1 MNPKAITFVLFA
13 SVLALCLAISPPLRA
28 QVAGAT
34 LTGAITDAQ
43 GGVIANARVSAKNV
57 ATGLS
62 TDTTTNSSGA
72 YSIANLNPAT
82 YDVTVSAQGFSTAV
96 RKMTL
101 TVGGKQEMNLALT
114 VGQVEQVI
122 EVTGAAPTVETT
134 NATLSGNVVGS
145 QIVELPLNGRDW
157 ASLATLQPGVA
168 GVRTQELVTQVGSIG
183 RGLGS
188 QLSIDGN
195 RPTQNTYRLNG
206 IIINDYSN
214 AGPGDVL
221 GKNLG
226 VDAIQE
232 FSVITSNYS
241 AEYGYTSGGVVNAI
255 TKSGT
260 NQLHGT
266 AFEFLR
272 NSALDA
278 PSYFE
283 NATGSPKAPFRQNQ
297 FGASAGAPIK
307 KDKIFAFG
315 AYEGLRYSKGIQNLA
330 QVPTANARLGILNA
344 PDGSSL
350 PVLNGPC
357 PFANETNLA
366 PGRASQ
372 CVATII
378 NNPAKLSQSFMT
390 FFPSC
395 GSASPIGP
403 ANNTCFYSFSG
414 AQVVPENYANTRGD
428 VKLSEKDSLTASWY
442 YDHSIFT
449 QPDSLN
455 QLSAAFIIGRQG
467 ASLEETHVFN
477 SSTVNTARLG
487 FNRTYGFGT
496 TTNIKAINPAAAD
509 STSFAIEPGL
519 FAPRITGIGGGN
531 GVPGLANFSGGFN
544 GTAQENFTHQTV
556 QLYDDARK
564 TLGTHN
570 LNFGGMFI
578 RLEEKLYAPFTSDGS
593 AQFNSLSDFLQDI
606 PLKVQSPPVGGL
618 AAVSP
623 HFNFTSI
630 VAGYFE
636 DDWKLRSN
644 LTLNLGLRYEMETIP
659 TEKYGKIA
667 NLPAI
672 FTNPGGNLCP
682 NCSKVYFSRNPTRR
696 NFEPRIGF
704 AWDPFRNGK
713 TSVRGGFGIFDALPL
728 PYELAL
734 NNAQTSPFH
743 VNSTV
748 PGCNFAPANSKCV
761 DQGQFPLFANL
772 AGGGTAFFASPPV
785 DTQTWN
791 YVEPRPKRNYIY
803 QWNLN
808 VQRQVTGSLSVTVA
822 YAGSRAIHNPFQ
834 MDDIGTVYPTHTSAG
849 WLFPRPVGSGCL
861 PGPPDCS
868 VTDVALGL
876 PASYS
881 ANPTAIV
888 PGLLINPN
896 AHNGIQTTIWVS
908 KSWYNAL
915 QIGVEKRMSHGL
927 QVQGSFT
934 WSKTMDTSSGSFAG
948 DNFAGDVTPTIPWW
962 DLKIIKGLSDFQ
974 VGRNLVINALW
985 QVPTPAAFGG
995 PAGWMAR
1002 GWGMGGIL
1010 ELSDGVPTWP
1020 LDGLAGD
1027 PMGQINSEPLAIPNV
1042 VPGCSLVNASSGR
1055 HGNLQY
1061 INPNCLINAVA
1072 PAGFDPSHTKC
1083 DQAFITN
1090 FHNNNPTLPP
1100 LDPNTCINLLGNLG
1114 RNTIIGPGLF
1124 NLDYFMSKDNKITRI
1139 SESFDIQ
1146 FRAEFFNILNHPNF
1160 APPVDN
1166 LQARDANGVPISG
1179 FGQLTR
1185 LQTPGREIQFALK
1198 VIW

>member
-1 MNPKAITFVLFA
+1 MSSRIISGMHPFVWVA
-13 SVLALCLAISPPLRA
+13 VVLLILGISFSDSATA
-28 QVAGAT
+28 QVAG
-34 LTGAITDAQ
+34 GALSGTVTDPSGAGIPQAQ
-43 GGVIANARVSAKNV
+43 VTIKNV
-57 ATGLS
+57 ATGVEHNTS
-62 TDTTTNSSGA
+62 TNESGLYILPNLLPGEYQLTITAKGFNAESKSGITINVGARQVFDLVLQIGTVTHTVQVTTDAPAIQLASSDI
-72 YSIANLNPAT
+72 SAT
-82 YDVTVSAQGFSTAV
+82 V
-96 RKMTL
+96 
-101 TVGGKQEMNLALT
+101 
-114 VGQVEQVI
+114 
-122 EVTGAAPTVETT
+122 
-134 NATLSGNVVGS
+134 NATTVR
-145 QIVELPLNGRDW
+145 ELPLNGRSWTD
-157 ASLATLQPGVA
+157 LAALQPGVETIQ
-168 GVRTQELVTQVGSIG
+168 TQPTFAVGAD
-183 RGLGS
+183 R
-188 QLSIDGN
+188 GN
-195 RPTQNTYRLNG
+195 RGFGQQLTISGARPQQNNYRLDG
-206 IIINDYSN
+206 VSLNDYAN
-214 AGPGDVL
+214 GAPGSVL
-221 GKNLG
+221 GGNLG

-232 FSVITSNYS
+232 FSVLTSNYS
-241 AEYGYTSGGVVNAI
+241 AEYGKTSGGVVNA
-255 TKSGT
+255 TTRSGS
-260 NQLHGT
+260 NSFHGSGY
-266 AFEFLR
+266 EFLR
-272 NSALDA
+272 NSSLDA
-278 PSYFE
+278 ANFFEAGQRTPFKRNQFGGAIGGPIVKNRTFFFADYEGIRQSKGIADVSFVPSTDARGGLLHFDP
-283 NATGSPKAPFRQNQ
+283 AGSPPPGCTPTATSGRCTVTVAPAIATSTGYLRLYPDPGNCGADACQFTFSAKQIINENFVTTRIDHKFSDRDSLFGTYLYDRTPYSSPDSLGNVQLGSLTSRQIVAAEETHSFTTSFINAARFGYNHELVNNNQSLSAIRKVAADTSLAAFAGRDAAFVNVGGLSPMSGGVGGLPTYFYHWNSFQAYDDAFFSRGTHTIKFGFAFERMLFQATALTDPNGIWFFDTLSKFLQNEPTKFQGGIASSLTPRNFRQN
-297 FGASAGAPIK
+297 I
-307 KDKIFAFG
+307 
-315 AYEGLRYSKGIQNLA
+315 
-330 QVPTANARLGILNA
+330 
-344 PDGSSL
+344 
-350 PVLNGPC
+350 
-357 PFANETNLA
+357 
-366 PGRASQ
+366 
-372 CVATII
+372 
-378 NNPAKLSQSFMT
+378 
-390 FFPSC
+390 
-395 GSASPIGP
+395 
-403 ANNTCFYSFSG
+403 
-414 AQVVPENYANTRGD
+414 
-428 VKLSEKDSLTASWY
+428 
-442 YDHSIFT
+442 
-449 QPDSLN
+449 
-455 QLSAAFIIGRQG
+455 
-467 ASLEETHVFN
+467 
-477 SSTVNTARLG
+477 
-487 FNRTYGFGT
+487 
-496 TTNIKAINPAAAD
+496 
-509 STSFAIEPGL
+509 
-519 FAPRITGIGGGN
+519 
-531 GVPGLANFSGGFN
+531 
-544 GTAQENFTHQTV
+544 
-556 QLYDDARK
+556 
-564 TLGTHN
+564 
-570 LNFGGMFI
+570 FGG
-578 RLEEKLYAPFTSDGS
+578 Y
-593 AQFNSLSDFLQDI
+593 
-606 PLKVQSPPVGGL
+606 VQ
-618 AAVSP
+618 
-623 HFNFTSI
+623 
-630 VAGYFE
+630 
-636 DDWKLRSN
+636 DDWRRKPN
-644 LTLNLGLRYEMETIP
+644 LTLNLGLRYEMTTVLTETN
-659 TEKYGKIA
+659 GKLV
-667 NLPAI
+667 NLRNLDGTTPAGMTPHLGDPL
-672 FTNPGGNLCP
+672 FN
-682 NCSKVYFSRNPTRR
+682 NPTLK

-761 DQGQFPLFANL
+761 DQGQFPLFANV

-822 YAGSRAIHNPFQ
+822 YAGSRALHNPFQ

-849 WLFPRPVGSGCL
+849 WLFPTPVGSGCL

-868 VTDVALGL
+868 ATDVALGL

-995 PAGWMAR
+995 PAGWIAR

-1027 PMGQINSEPLAIPNV
+1027 PMGQINSEPLAIPDV